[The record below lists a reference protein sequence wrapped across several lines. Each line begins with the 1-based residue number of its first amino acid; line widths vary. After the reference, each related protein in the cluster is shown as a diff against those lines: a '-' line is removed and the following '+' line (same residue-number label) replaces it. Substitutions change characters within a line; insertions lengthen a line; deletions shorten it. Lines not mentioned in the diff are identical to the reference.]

1 MTLPAQEQGL
11 GAPTGWQDRSRMRGG
26 RTHRHGLDPGHR
38 RHPCGTRFPALTLV
52 ILGAETVRAR
62 GVCRSLP
69 IFAVSGA
76 AAFLRLMAPNPA
88 PAMIGAKHRLVLPMS
103 AGLDALLLL
112 ADARFRF
119 VDHVAALTGESL
131 IAAGAPTEIASEDLA
146 PNAPP

>member
-1 MTLPAQEQGL
+1 
-11 GAPTGWQDRSRMRGG
+11 
-26 RTHRHGLDPGHR
+26 
-38 RHPCGTRFPALTLV
+38 
-52 ILGAETVRAR
+52 
-62 GVCRSLP
+62 
-69 IFAVSGA
+69 
-76 AAFLRLMAPNPA
+76 MAPNPA